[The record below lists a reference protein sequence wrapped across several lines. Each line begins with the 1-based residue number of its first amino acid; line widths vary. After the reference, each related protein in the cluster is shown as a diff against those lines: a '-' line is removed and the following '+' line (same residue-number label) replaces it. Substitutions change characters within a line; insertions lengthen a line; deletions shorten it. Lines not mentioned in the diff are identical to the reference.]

1 MDSLLTVWVPGR
13 APQVPSG
20 RLGRVL
26 EKALDGLPFRLADTE
41 TLCRQKGPGPVLF
54 CLPLDANGLNPDYF
68 SLLAALRGGACLLEG
83 WVGGL
88 VVDGEG
94 ELYTKAVARELVLAA
109 NRAGCAFVGRPLVE
123 ATGSLENFRVRA
135 GLLGAGL
142 EDAYREEVKDL
153 AGRLLAFRPLEP
165 ARPPRLLVIHASNR
179 STSNTLALWQQV
191 RQGLEGE
198 CEIQEIGLRNGTLED
213 CAGCPYKT
221 CLHFGEQ
228 GSCFYG
234 GVMVRQVYPA
244 VSEADAILLLCP
256 NYNDAVSAN
265 LTAFINRLTALF
277 RTRRFYDKALFALV
291 VSGYS
296 GSDLVAQQLISA
308 LNMNKSFFLPPH
320 FCLME
325 TANDAGAALRLPGIE
340 TRTAA
345 FARNIRQAL
354 GLDGKKA

>member
-1 MDSLLTVWVPGR
+1 MSTVLTVWLPGADPAHLPGR
-13 APQVPSG
+13 MRRVLQKALEGLPCRLTDTEGLG
-20 RLGRVL
+20 RLER
-26 EKALDGLPFRLADTE
+26 
-41 TLCRQKGPGPVLF
+41 PGPVLF
-54 CLPLDANGLNPDYF
+54 CLPLDQNGLNPAYY
-68 SLLAALRGGACLLEG
+68 SLLGALRGGGCPLEG
-83 WVGGL
+83 CVGGL

-109 NRAGCAFVGRPLVE
+109 NQAGCAFVGRPLVE

-142 EDAYREEVKDL
+142 EDAYRQEVREL
-153 AGRLLAFRPLEP
+153 AGRLLDFRPLCP
-165 ARPPRLLVIHASNR
+165 ARPPRLLVLHASNR

-191 RQGLEGE
+191 KEQLEGG

-244 VSEADAILLLCP
+244 VSAADGVLLLCP

-277 RTRRFYDKALFALV
+277 RTRRFYDKALFAIV

-296 GSDLVAQQLISA
+296 GSDLVARQLISA
-308 LNMNKSFFLPPH
+308 LNMNKSFYLPPR
-320 FCLME
+320 FCMME
-325 TANDAGAALRLPGIE
+325 TANDAGAALRLPGIGQ
-340 TRTAA
+340 RTQA
-345 FARNIRQAL
+345 FARNICRTLAL
-354 GLDGKKA
+354 EAAL